1 MKNHLDMLE
10 KNLQYQFKD
19 PNLLIQALTHRSC
32 KSRLNNERLE
42 FLGDAVLDL
51 LVGEYL
57 FKKFQNATEGDLSKL
72 RASIVNEQGFM
83 KLALELD
90 LGKYLFI
97 SQSEEHNAGRKKP
110 SILSNAFEA
119 IIGAIY
125 LESGIHIAAEITYRL
140 LERCYEKIDLSLTS
154 DYKTLLQEVTQS
166 RFGEIPKY
174 ELISQSGPDH
184 QKIFEVAVIIGQKEY
199 ARCIGNSK
207 KVAQQ
212 KCAHIA
218 YNTLKKNKKDFSR
231 TPARDC
237 VKQDSM
243 EENFTQESFVQEN
256 FATKDCQNIWGES
269 TKFSKKK

>member
-1 MKNHLDMLE
+1 MLE
-10 KNLQYQFKD
+10 KKLQYQFKD

-57 FKKFQNATEGDLSKL
+57 FKKFENATEGDLSKL

-97 SQSEEHNAGRKKP
+97 SQSEEYNAGRKKP

-125 LESGIHIAAEITYRL
+125 LESGIQSAAKITYRL
-140 LERCYEKIDLSLTS
+140 LESCYERIDLSLTS

-166 RFGEIPKY
+166 RFGEIPRY

-184 QKIFEVAVIIGQKEY
+184 QKIFEVAVIIGEREY

-218 YNTLKKNKKDFSR
+218 YNVLQKNEQDFSR
-231 TPARDC
+231 ARVRDC
-237 VKQDSM
+237 VK
-243 EENFTQESFVQEN
+243 EN
-256 FATKDCQNIWGES
+256 FAQEGFIENCQNIWGES
-269 TKFSKKK
+269 NKFSKKKQGKKK